1 LEKKQTVND
10 ITHKIHTLRI
20 ANAQAIVKVSKPET
34 MDAVKRD
41 SVPKGNV
48 FSMAKAAS
56 MLAVKKT
63 SDIIPDCH
71 PMPIEGFSFSYEI
84 QGFEIILNIEVK
96 TIYKTGVE
104 VEAMYGASVAALT
117 IYDMLKPL
125 DKQVEISSIKLLSKS
140 GGKSGFSDL
149 YKEGLKAAVIV
160 CSDSVSA
167 KNKEDFSGKEIQHRL
182 QKLNIDS
189 IDYSVVSDEIDEI
202 QNRVKALIQQ
212 EVDLIILTGGTGV
225 SPRDQT
231 PEAIRPLLDREIPGI
246 MEAAR
251 QYGSQRTPYAMLSRG
266 VAGLI
271 GNTLVIT
278 FPGSLKGSVETME
291 AVFPFVLHIYRIM
304 AQAAH

>member
-1 LEKKQTVND
+1 MND
-10 ITHKIHTLRI
+10 ITHKVNTLRI
-20 ANAQAIVKVSKPET
+20 ACAQAIVTVSKGET
-34 MDAVKRD
+34 IETVKLD
-41 SVPKGNV
+41 QVPKGNV

-84 QGFEIILNIEVK
+84 QGLEIILKIEVK

-104 VEAMYGASVAALT
+104 VEAMHGASVAALT

-125 DKQVEISSIKLLSKS
+125 DKHVEISTIKLLSKS
-140 GGKSGFSDL
+140 GGKSEFSDH
-149 YKEGLKAAVIV
+149 YKEGLTAAVIV

-167 KNKEDFSGKEIQHRL
+167 HTKEDFSGKEIQSRL
-182 QKLNIDS
+182 RKYNIRA
-189 IDYSVVSDEIDEI
+189 IDYSVVSDEVGEI
-202 QNRVKALIQQ
+202 QTRVKQLVKQ
-212 EVDLIILTGGTGV
+212 EVDLIVLTGGTGV

-231 PEAIRPLLDREIPGI
+231 PEAIRPLLNREIPGI

-291 AVFPFVLHIYRIM
+291 ALFPFVLHIYRIM
-304 AQAAH
+304 DQAAH